1 MNYYK
6 KAVKCI
12 IYYTKISEVINLEDN
27 YILSRQILFDIDK
40 NDIIAEFEEDTL
52 FDMLEKIYNKVYING
67 LYEYIP
73 YLKINLLIDDFPN
86 KTFKFNIKDDIIR
99 FKQKYDKSTLE
110 KYDHDSLYYILQS
123 LNKLYIDQRR
133 PILNLDDLDLI
144 LNKDCKVKFLNLH
157 HYKNI
162 NILQQFLINNENL
175 EYLHVCIS
183 DSNDIK
189 RLCDGLTKNKYLTS
203 LDLNYSFD
211 LTYNDFT
218 QIINSSNSIINYNFS
233 RIELKNI
240 LNLDLLLNA
249 LMVNTNINSFSM
261 LYTDNDDIDHYNYH
275 ELYYPLDN
283 IIINLLRNNSTLTTL
298 DIFNDRILLCFK
310 SFEKSI
316 LEGLENNNNLINLGE
331 YDYYMNMLK
340 SLDNFYKNIHIKT
353 NNK

>member
-1 MNYYK
+1 MAYYK

-12 IYYTKISEVINLEDN
+12 IYYTKTFEVFNLEDF

-52 FDMLEKIYNKVYING
+52 FDMLEKIYNEVYINE
-67 LYEYIP
+67 LYKYTP

-86 KTFKFNIKDDIIR
+86 RTLEFNIKDDIIR
-99 FKQKYDKSTLE
+99 FKQKYDKSSFE
-110 KYDHDSLYYILQS
+110 NYDHDSLYYILQS
-123 LNKLYIDQRR
+123 LNKLYIDQHR

-157 HYKNI
+157 DYKNI
-162 NILQQFLINNENL
+162 NILHQFLINNENL
-175 EYLHVCIS
+175 EYLHICLHDS
-183 DSNDIK
+183 DDNK
-189 RLCDGLTKNKYLTS
+189 RLCDGLTKNEHLTS
-203 LDLNYSFD
+203 LDLRYSFD
-211 LTYNDFT
+211 LTYNDFI
-218 QIINSSNSIINYNFS
+218 QIINSSNSVVNYNFNN
-233 RIELKNI
+233 ILLTNI

-261 LYTDNDDIDHYNYH
+261 LYTDTNDIDHSNYI

-298 DIFNDRILLCFK
+298 NIFNDRILLCFK

-331 YDYYMNMLK
+331 YDYYMRMLK
-340 SLDNFYKNIHIKT
+340 FHVNFYKN
-353 NNK
+353 NK